1 MTAGERL
8 AQLAGFSGSAAAL
21 LLAIGTGATAGELL
35 VSRSGLETGTA
46 AEHLLAENTPV
57 VVSTQQGGSGAGAG
71 GKLSRQVGHFGAA
84 KPGRDGDGYDVDYP
98 QFRAEILAPVDIEAD
113 DEEVVMLLVQM
124 LGEW

>member
-8 AQLAGFSGSAAAL
+8 RQLAGFSGSAAAL

-46 AEHLLAENTPV
+46 AEHLLVENAPV

-71 GKLSRQVGHFGAA
+71 GKLSRQAGHFGAA
-84 KPGRDGDGYDVDYP
+84 KAGRDGDGYDVDYRHT
-98 QFRAEILAPVDIEAD
+98 RAKVLAPVDIEAD
-113 DEEVVMLLVQM
+113 DEEVVTLLVHM
-124 LGEW
+124 LGEF